1 MTCLPWLRGK
11 LGHQDISLIEISL
24 QQKRGTTCTRS
35 SQRVCYELIDREL
48 QILLKLFFP
57 EDVSTGLVQTSA
69 QASAPFPKPSVL
81 GAGARPP
88 GLRGAA
94 WVMGTAGSWKCCHPP
109 LQLEHGH
116 PRSMGD
122 ERTSQCPRR
131 LCLFICVLA
140 ICRITMGCI
149 LQDLQIVPTY
159 EINRSLKYL
168 N

>member
-24 QQKRGTTCTRS
+24 QKKRGTTCTRS
-35 SQRVCYELIDREL
+35 SQWVCYKLIDREL
-48 QILLKLFFP
+48 QILLKLCFP

-69 QASAPFPKPSVL
+69 QASAPSPKPSVL

-94 WVMGTAGSWKCCHPP
+94 WVTGTAGSWKRCHPLSQP
-109 LQLEHGH
+109 GHGH

-122 ERTSQCPRR
+122 KRISQCPRR

-140 ICRITMGCI
+140 ICRITMGCV

-159 EINRSLKYL
+159 EINRSPKYL